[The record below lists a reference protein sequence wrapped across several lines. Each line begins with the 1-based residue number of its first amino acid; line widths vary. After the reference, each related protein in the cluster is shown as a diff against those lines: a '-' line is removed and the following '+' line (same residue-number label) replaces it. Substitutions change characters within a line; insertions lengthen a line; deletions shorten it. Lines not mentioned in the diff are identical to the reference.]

1 MALFLELQVDQ
12 NFEHMRFIE
21 TKTHG
26 ILDYLTGILLILSPW
41 IFDFNEGG
49 AETIIPVLLG
59 AGVIMYSLLTDY
71 EMGGSY
77 KISMKTHLLLDFL
90 SGALLAAS
98 PWIFGFN
105 DDVWQPHLIIGIME
119 MLVSVCT
126 KTSRG
131 TARSK
136 RHRAAASH

>member
-1 MALFLELQVDQ
+1 
-12 NFEHMRFIE
+12 MRFIE

-49 AETIIPVLLG
+49 AETIIPVVLG

-77 KISMKTHLLLDFL
+77 KITMKTHLLLDFAG
-90 SGALLAAS
+90 GALLATS

-105 DDVWQPHLIIGIME
+105 DDVWQPHLIIGSME

-126 KTSRG
+126 KTTRG
-131 TARSK
+131 TSGSK
-136 RHRAAASH
+136 RRHASASH